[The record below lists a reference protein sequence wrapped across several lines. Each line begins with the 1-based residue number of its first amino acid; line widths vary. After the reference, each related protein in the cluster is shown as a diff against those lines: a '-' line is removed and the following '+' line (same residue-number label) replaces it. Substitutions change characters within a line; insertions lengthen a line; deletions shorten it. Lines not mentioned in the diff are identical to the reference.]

1 MFFLFHKYSAE
12 AKVELLSRYIFT
24 YQEYIINASAI
35 QLHFIIY
42 SFAILYILFKY
53 RKELKNHFS
62 SISKIKLSWLGM
74 LVSGF
79 ILIWGTSFI
88 IFILNLYG
96 HRIPYPQNV
105 SIILLFIFA
114 NMILYKG
121 LKQPEIFAGINQRKP
136 NGKPMLDETNY
147 NRYLKQLEIV
157 MENEKP
163 FLSPNL
169 SLNELAG
176 QLSISPRYLSD
187 LINRSFKQ
195 NFFDFIN
202 TYRIEEAKK
211 MLSFDDS
218 RTRTVLE
225 ILYDSGFNSKSA
237 FHVAFKKNTGIT
249 PTEYRRHQA
258 TA

>member
-1 MFFLFHKYSAE
+1 
-12 AKVELLSRYIFT
+12 
-24 YQEYIINASAI
+24 
-35 QLHFIIY
+35 
-42 SFAILYILFKY
+42 
-53 RKELKNHFS
+53 
-62 SISKIKLSWLGM
+62 
-74 LVSGF
+74 
-79 ILIWGTSFI
+79 
-88 IFILNLYG
+88 
-96 HRIPYPQNV
+96 
-105 SIILLFIFA
+105 
-114 NMILYKG
+114 
-121 LKQPEIFAGINQRKP
+121 
-136 NGKPMLDETNY
+136 
-147 NRYLKQLEIV
+147 